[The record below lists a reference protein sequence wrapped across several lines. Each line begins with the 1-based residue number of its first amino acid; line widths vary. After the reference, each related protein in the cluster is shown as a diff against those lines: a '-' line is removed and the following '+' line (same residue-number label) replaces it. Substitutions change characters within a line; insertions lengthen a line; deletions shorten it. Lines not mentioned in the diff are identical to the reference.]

1 MERITRAMLR
11 NDPYALDKLMEVD
24 HVIYS
29 DGQGGITD
37 VDSSDSAHWAPEVY
51 EGTNGK
57 LHLSEHASSQ
67 GWAFGKVYTSAHFVG
82 GSLAWEILDTAGY
95 YVVLMVPDCDDEC
108 EDECEGYHDN
118 AWVIA
123 YRESE

>member
-37 VDSSDSAHWAPEVY
+37 VDSSDSAHWAPEIS

-57 LHLSEHASSQ
+57 LNLDQHPYSQ
-67 GWAFGKVYTSAHFVG
+67 GWQFGKVYTSAHFVG
-82 GSLAWEILDTAGY
+82 GALAWEIIETAGY
-95 YVVLMVPDCDDEC
+95 YVVLMVPDDCEC
-108 EDECEGYHDN
+108 WDIGDW
-118 AWVIA
+118 AIA
-123 YRESE
+123 YRED

>member
-1 MERITRAMLR
+1 MTDRTIITRDMLR
-11 NDPYALDKLMEVD
+11 RDPYALNKLMDVD

-29 DGQGGITD
+29 DGRGGITD

-51 EGTNGK
+51 EGTDDE

-82 GSLAWEILDTAGY
+82 GALAWEILDTAGY
-95 YVVLMVPDCDDEC
+95 YVVLMVPDDCDNWD
-108 EDECEGYHDN
+108 DGN
-118 AWVIA
+118 WIIA
-123 YRESE
+123 YRED